1 MQRETILLCPNAVVN
16 IPNEMARKRKQ
27 FNFGMVKRLVLPLN
41 VGKRANGDMFIGG
54 INDSGNH
61 WALVIVELR
70 PYKRIIY
77 CDTLAW
83 DPPSILVDVVN
94 NFTRHMPRV
103 EDFTESHL
111 SIAHSPL
118 ATSPKGHQCDWRC
131 RNYSLQTCS
140 DICGVIVLINAALA
154 ALNKPFFQY
163 LIGPYEKERIFV
175 QSPTEHSRYLR
186 RVIMAWFA
194 EGRIDID
201 YVLPKTDSHL
211 NGIPSQ
217 FDHTFCFRQDTSI
230 NSKRK
235 LKLSL
240 NHNEKAAKH
249 QSSPKES
256 SPNSPSAGSTTH
268 AKTDSNASNNAN
280 TSKGHVQSKTSTLSE
295 FTNNSDGRPKGG
307 KQNKAKTSKSDQRS
321 EKPSL
326 SVFTNNTHTS
336 TESPSMKQGKKSKAT
351 TSKITSKPKRKKSK
365 SPVLIDCTNTYST
378 KDLPSSNGPSTP
390 PSRKPASRD
399 KENTADSAP
408 TDSVPVSKSSGNYQ
422 CEHCGLQLSSRNC
435 LYKHKM
441 RKHAAENAKKAVQ
454 SKNVL
459 CPDCK
464 EKESR

>member
-1 MQRETILLCPNAVVN
+1 MWPATL
-16 IPNEMARKRKQ
+16 
-27 FNFGMVKRLVLPLN
+27 
-41 VGKRANGDMFIGG
+41 
-54 INDSGNH
+54 H
-61 WALVIVELR
+61 
-70 PYKRIIY
+70 III

-94 NFTRHMPRV
+94 NFTSHMPRV

-131 RNYSLQTCS
+131 RNYLLQTCS

-163 LIGPYEKERIFV
+163 LIGPYKKKRIFL
-175 QSPTEHSRYLR
+175 QSPTVHSRYLR

-211 NGIPSQ
+211 NGIPSHS
-217 FDHTFCFRQDTSI
+217 DHTFCFRQDTSI

-240 NHNEKAAKH
+240 NHNAKAAKH

-256 SPNSPSAGSTTH
+256 CLSSPSAGSTTH
-268 AKTDSNASNNAN
+268 AKTDSSASNNAY
-280 TSKGHVQSKTSTLSE
+280 TSKGRVQSKTPTVTE
-295 FTNNSDGRPKGG
+295 FANNSNVSSGRPKGG

-326 SVFTNNTHTS
+326 SVFTNDTHTS
-336 TESPSMKQGKKSKAT
+336 TESPSMKQGKKSEAK
-351 TSKITSKPKRKKSK
+351 TSKSTSKPKLKKSK
-365 SPVLIDCTNTYST
+365 SPHVLIDCTNTYST
-378 KDLPSSNGPSTP
+378 KDLPSSNGPSMP
-390 PSRKPASRD
+390 PSRKPAPRD
-399 KENTADSAP
+399 KENIADSAP

-422 CEHCGLQLSSRNC
+422 CEHCRLQLSSRNC

-441 RKHAAENAKKAVQ
+441 RKHAAENINKAVQ
-454 SKNVL
+454 SKNVV